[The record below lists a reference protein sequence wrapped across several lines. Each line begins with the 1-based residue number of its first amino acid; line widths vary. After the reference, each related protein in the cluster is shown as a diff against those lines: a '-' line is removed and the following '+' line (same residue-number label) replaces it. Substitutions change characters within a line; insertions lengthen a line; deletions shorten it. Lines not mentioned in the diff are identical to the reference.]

1 MPLPNLLTGIVP
13 PIVTPLKS
21 NDELD
26 HAGVER
32 VIEHVISGGVSG
44 IFALGTTGEAPSLS
58 HRLRSEFIELVCE
71 QVQGRVPVLVGIT
84 DTSFTESLEMAEH
97 SADCGADAVVCAPPY
112 YFSAGQDELRNTF
125 KRLIARCPLP
135 MFLYNMPSHCKTV
148 FEFSTV
154 EALSELE
161 KVRGLKDSSG
171 NMQYLHGLMP
181 LTKNRDDFSLLVGP
195 EELLAESLFLGAHG
209 GVSGG
214 SNMRPQLY
222 VETYNA
228 AKSGDWTRV
237 RELHT
242 QIMKVSAAIYRT
254 GYAGS
259 SYLRGVK
266 CAMSL
271 LGLCEDTLAEPFE
284 PFGEKDRAHI
294 AAGLKSLGWLNRGS
308 VAPSTEFLH

>member
-21 NDELD
+21 NDGLD
-26 HAGVER
+26 HGGVER
-32 VIEHVISGGVSG
+32 VIEHVIAGGVHG

-58 HRLRSEFIELVCE
+58 HRLRSEFIELVCD
-71 QVQGRVPVLVGIT
+71 QVAGRVPVLVGIT
-84 DTSFTESLEMAEH
+84 DTSFNESLEMAEH
-97 SADCGADAVVCAPPY
+97 STDCGADAVVCAPPY
-112 YFSAGQDELRNTF
+112 YFPAGQEELRNTF
-125 KRLIARCPLP
+125 QRLIARCPLP
-135 MFLYNMPSHCKTV
+135 MFLYNMPSHCKLV
-148 FEFSTV
+148 FEYSTV
-154 EALSELE
+154 AALSELE

-171 NMQYLHGLMP
+171 NMQYLHSLMP
-181 LTKNRDDFSLLVGP
+181 LAERRNDFSLLVGP

-228 AKSGDWTRV
+228 AKAGNWPRV
-237 RELHT
+237 RELHA
-242 QIMKVSAAIYRT
+242 QIMQVSASIYRT

-271 LGLCEDTLAEPFE
+271 LGICEDTLAEPFE
-284 PFGEKDRAHI
+284 PFGEKERAQI
-294 AAGLKSLGWLNRGS
+294 AAGLKTLGWLSESPKIRSN
-308 VAPSTEFLH
+308 